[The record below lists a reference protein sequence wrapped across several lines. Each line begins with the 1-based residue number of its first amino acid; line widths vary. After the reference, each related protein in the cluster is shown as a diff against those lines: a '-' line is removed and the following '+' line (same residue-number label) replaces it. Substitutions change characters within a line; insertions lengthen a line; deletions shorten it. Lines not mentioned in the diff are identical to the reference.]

1 MYYIINWYENETT
14 WIRLFS
20 ILKYNYIEKR
30 RGGRPMEVHGLV
42 AEYNPFHNGH
52 KYMVDCL
59 REQGAT
65 HIVAVMSGNFVQRG
79 SVAIMDKRAR
89 ARAAINGGVD
99 LLLEL
104 PVPWAVSSAEF
115 FASGGVSVLDSLGCV
130 DKFRFGTEN
139 DDIDLLLKAKDAVLD
154 PTVDDEL
161 VKSLRGGISYP
172 VAREGA
178 VRKFYGDQVADVLKG
193 PNNILG
199 IEYLKALDRCN
210 STMNP
215 LPLLRKGVHH
225 DHLKETGEFASA
237 SSLRIKMER
246 EDERMRLYMPETT
259 VDEFERQKAIGRA
272 PVRVEDSQRAILS
285 RLRMM
290 TVDDIRKAPDVS
302 EGLEYRIYNAIQ
314 AATSIEELYDI
325 IKTKRYTRSR
335 IRRIIIGLYLGIGP
349 SDRKEMPYIRVLGMN
364 DKGREILRVAKDT
377 ATLPVVMKASQFIN
391 LPENGKHVFEL
402 EQRATNLYNL
412 AGPRILPCG
421 TELTDEIIFL

>member
-1 MYYIINWYENETT
+1 MQVY
-14 WIRLFS
+14 
-20 ILKYNYIEKR
+20 
-30 RGGRPMEVHGLV
+30 GLV

-52 KYMVDCL
+52 KYMVDYL
-59 REQGAT
+59 REHGAT

-89 ARAAINGGVD
+89 TIAAIEGGVD
-99 LLLEL
+99 LVLEL

-115 FASGGVSVLDSLGCV
+115 FADGGVSVLNSLGCV
-130 DKFRFGTEN
+130 DRFCFGAEDN
-139 DDIDLLLKAKDAVLD
+139 DLNLLSKAKEAVSD
-154 PTVDDEL
+154 PEVDSEI
-161 VKSLRGGISYP
+161 VENLRGGISYP
-172 VAREGA
+172 VARELA
-178 VRKFYGDQVADVLKG
+178 VRDFYGDRVADILKG

-199 IEYLKALDRCN
+199 IEYLKALDKH
-210 STMNP
+210 SSSMMP
-215 LPLLRKGVHH
+215 FPVLRKGVHH
-225 DHLKETGEFASA
+225 DHMKETGEFASA

-246 EDERMRLYMPETT
+246 DDDTIGLYMPETT
-259 VDEFERQKAIGRA
+259 VMEFERQKSIGRA

-290 TVDDIRKAPDVS
+290 TVEDIRNAPDVS

-314 AATSIEELYDI
+314 SATSIEELYDI

-349 SDRKEMPYIRVLGMN
+349 DDRREMPYIRVLGMN
-364 DKGREILRVAKDT
+364 DRGREILRTAKDT

-391 LPENGKHVFEL
+391 LPENAKHVFEL

-421 TELTDEIIFL
+421 TELTDEIIFI